1 MVHGVI
7 MTGDTVSI
15 PGFMEC
21 HGIMT
26 PGTGGTTLG
35 VTTLG
40 TTSPIT
46 TLGIT
51 TTTGIITHTTTRGT
65 TVRLLRRIT
74 THGTTDHVRTAGLNS
89 MQEGLDTEWQAFPT
103 PA

>member
-1 MVHGVI
+1 MAHGVI

-15 PGFMEC
+15 HGFMEC

-26 PGTGGTTLG
+26 HGTTG
-35 VTTLG
+35 TTLG
-40 TTSPIT
+40 TTSLIT
-46 TLGIT
+46 THGIT
-51 TTTGIITHTTTRGT
+51 TTTGIITHTTTLGT
-65 TVRLLRRIT
+65 TVRLRRRIT
-74 THGTTDHVRTAGLNS
+74 THGTTDHDRTAGLNS